1 MNKQIEFLDLPYE
14 IQQKILDQLD
24 QKDHVSLYR
33 VSKEWQFLMRQY
45 LNDKNS
51 IKSVDWKWYCRH
63 RPQIPHCS
71 RCLERLRNKN
81 DSRGLANDWEWW
93 I

>member
-51 IKSVDWKWYCRH
+51 IKSVDWK
-63 RPQIPHCS
+63 
-71 RCLERLRNKN
+71 
-81 DSRGLANDWEWW
+81 
-93 I
+93 